1 MTEIF
6 LKKLAEVFNGN
17 LEIERITRTELAK
30 QKDITNLKSE
40 FTPLAKPF
48 QKVMQSKEAHPICS
62 DILKLP
68 FSWAPPETSSD
79 ELYKEH
85 SLFKS
90 HIELLWPD
98 GLVK

>member
-6 LKKLAEVFNGN
+6 LKKLAGVFNGN

-62 DILKLP
+62 DKLK
-68 FSWAPPETSSD
+68 
-79 ELYKEH
+79 
-85 SLFKS
+85 
-90 HIELLWPD
+90 
-98 GLVK
+98 